1 MATPSLDKKITQ
13 LPIVLTK
20 PAEGWLVIVVQKNG
34 VDVTSRIKS
43 TVLLGS

>member
-1 MATPSLDKKITQ
+1 MAGPSLDKKITQ

-34 VDVTSRIKS
+34 IDVTSRIKLS
-43 TVLLGS
+43 VLLP